1 MDHLELINNFIESLP
16 YLDKDEV
23 PEDSCCAI
31 CLIPFEEIFE
41 DVSIDKP
48 LDGGVTQLP
57 SCQHIF
63 CRHDLVEWIRG
74 MHGSCPTCRRTFIS
88 NIRPPSDSD
97 GESSDGGEYIPND
110 EEDDE
115 EDSYLVD
122 TDGFTEA
129 DEFDVEMGEVDLD
142 VYQSWQPSDIDD
154 AVDDGSSEWGLTDGD
169 SVSNSDGDI
178 SFESES
184 VSVHSDTNIIIQED
198 EDDNR
203 SVSSQNDENK

>member
-1 MDHLELINNFIESLP
+1 MN
-16 YLDKDEV
+16 
-23 PEDSCCAI
+23 
-31 CLIPFEEIFE
+31 
-41 DVSIDKP
+41 P
-48 LDGGVTQLP
+48 LFHQ
-57 SCQHIF
+57 
-63 CRHDLVEWIRG
+63 
-74 MHGSCPTCRRTFIS
+74 HGSCPTCRRTFIS

-184 VSVHSDTNIIIQED
+184 VSVHSGTYIFLLRCSLRKSYVGPTPDTNIIIQED